1 MKIPPI
7 EVYTTSTKE
16 QIKVALEYYLQ
27 SECVHEINKDESK
40 YYVTFKTVPNTIA
53 IECFLSQL
61 IQGVTFTYDN
71 IMYKAF
77 THYI

>member
-7 EVYTTSTKE
+7 EVYTKSTKE
-16 QIKVALEYYLQ
+16 QLKIALESYLQ
-27 SECVHEINKDESK
+27 SECVNEIYEEETK
-40 YYVTFKTVPNTIA
+40 YYVTFKTVPNTLK
-53 IECFLSQL
+53 IETCLAQL